1 MNLVISMY
9 SSKYQEDNDNF
20 DYFKCITWS
29 PYERIEVKP
38 VVSFKE
44 LCKGGVSQINDQRK
58 GQTWTGVKQC
68 LHLIGI
74 DGKENEFSLT
84 NDNIGDCVFNTSDNQ
99 KNYNFYCVLSMRFD
113 PVIHTMHKVGS
124 NSEDE
129 QLINRIKE
137 KTVKIVNGSLID
149 SVVCAS
155 FRSLGAEDLVMI
167 FLSNSIKDMMRV
179 VDSARN
185 IQFKYN
191 SETIDLFS
199 TVYMFTGLN
208 NPNCV
213 EEMGVNLIVNLHLK
227 KHNMNEIEYKLNQ
240 VIPGKVEYKEIFR
253 GKGTVQLE
261 IPGSIKVDTLFK
273 DKEGILSENSS
284 FYKNNFYG
292 SRVYFKEET
301 DSQFVPQS
309 IDEGSEWRTDD
320 ELGENDIL
328 DNAGLA
334 NETNDFDE
342 MTDVARFIFGEYER
356 IKANSRFCQW
366 KKILNEHHNTTLRF
380 VKEYMKYDRLVE
392 CRLLEQMQASLHL
405 INQACSPASDIP
417 YHNYYYSGS
426 FSDLLKAYYGIIN
439 MLFNII
445 YELPHVENTFQHKL
459 VFAIR
464 LEAIARIQS
473 EMFTLKSSSD
483 RIIVFSLPYDS
494 FWNYANNIK
503 LLAHEAFHYAAPYD
517 RIQRNQGVLNIIFKM
532 LLTNHAQ
539 NVSDKYLN
547 NIPCSNFSQETRM
560 WSGYMLNAF
569 RNDAE
574 FKYEFYNELYNKYES
589 FFSSAAPEWGVIFCK
604 NKNLD
609 RIVCATASY
618 VQKFIDDKNTD
629 AKAHVKNILHDFKL
643 EDLFIKTRL
652 EEPDKAMCSR
662 IITTISNINT
672 AVKEAFCDIWSIKI
686 TKISVSEYILWLFE
700 VMVDIK
706 NPQWIR
712 TALAFDYPNLNI
724 RLFSMVIRM
733 YLLLYFDFNEKHGK
747 RFDPGAALRNCVKNS
762 YPSKTS
768 DDLSECIRVLAQF
781 LDKKETIFT
790 IFRDEL
796 YNMAFKNLYEYF
808 SQAQFTENKDVI
820 ALGEIYRNDLSN
832 TVNEDSLNRLVFYTP
847 ERLSSKNG
855 TSFNSSGH
863 VSLFSM
869 DYVRTLRDY
878 DNEDNT
884 PYMITSLADYMACL
898 SDIYS
903 INRPNLES
911 HKLWY
916 RGICNIEFSLLPS
929 LFRNCDDS
937 VSLYANQSNIMKKA
951 YFNSTASTELWNQ
964 PIQQRMASLQHY
976 GVPTNL
982 LDFSLDQFVALHF
995 AVNPDRES
1003 DRNAIDEGRFR
1014 PVVYVFN
1021 PIEFSRAIE
1030 CLKSGNQNKAHTFNL
1045 SPVLFD
1051 FNQNDEERERYF
1063 VGDMS
1068 YEHLVWHTNRYN
1080 TTDYIPDPRANLYP
1094 VPIVIEH
1101 TNPRIKAQ
1109 SGVFIAYP
1117 LDASPQSGVVGEER
1131 YKYVDL
1137 QQIQNQYNKLIKS
1150 HQINGPFL
1158 FTIEVRK
1165 TAINSIREQLKQF
1178 NINSGKF
1185 YPELFKLFENMK
1197 D

>member
-38 VVSFKE
+38 VASFKE
-44 LCKGGVSQINDQRK
+44 LCKGGVPQINDQRK

-84 NDNIGDCVFNTSDNQ
+84 NDNIGDCVFNISDNQ

-113 PVIHTMHKVGS
+113 PIIHKMHKVGT

-167 FLSNSIKDMMRV
+167 FLSNSIKDMMNV
-179 VDSARN
+179 VDTARN

-213 EEMGVNLIVNLHLK
+213 EEIGVNLIVNLHLK
-227 KHNMNEIEYKLNQ
+227 KHNMNEIEDKLNQ

-273 DKEGILSENSS
+273 DREGILSENSS

-301 DSQFVPQS
+301 DSQFIPQS
-309 IDEGSEWRTDD
+309 IDEGSEWCTDD

-328 DNAGLA
+328 DNTGLA

-366 KKILNEHHNTTLRF
+366 KRILNEHHNTTLKF

-445 YELPHVENTFQHKL
+445 YGLPHDENTFQHKL
-459 VFAIR
+459 TFAIR

-473 EMFTLKSSSD
+473 EMYTLNSSTD

-494 FWNYANNIK
+494 FWNYADNIR
-503 LLAHEAFHYAAPYD
+503 LLTHEAFHYAAPYD
-517 RIQRNQGVLNIIFKM
+517 RIQRNQEVLNIIFKI
-532 LLTNHAQ
+532 LLTNHAED
-539 NVSDKYLN
+539 VSDKYLN
-547 NIPCSNFSQETRM
+547 NTSYKNSAQKTRE
-560 WSGYMLNAF
+560 WSAYMLNTF
-569 RNDAE
+569 RNDDK
-574 FKYEFYNELYNKYES
+574 FKRDFYNELYDKYET
-589 FFSSAAPEWGVIFCK
+589 FFTSAAPEWGVTFCK

-609 RIVCATASY
+609 RIVYATASY
-618 VQKFIDDKNTD
+618 VQKFIDVKNTGE
-629 AKAHVKNILHDFKL
+629 KAHIKNALLD
-643 EDLFIKTRL
+643 DLLTKTRL
-652 EEPDKAMCSR
+652 KDPDKAMCSR

-672 AVKEAFCDIWSIKI
+672 AVREAFCDMWAIKI
-686 TKISVSEYILWLFE
+686 TKISVSEYILWLFQ
-700 VMVDIK
+700 VMVDNK
-706 NPQWIR
+706 NPQR
-712 TALAFDYPNLNI
+712 VRNALAFDYPDLNI
-724 RLFSMVIRM
+724 RSFSLVIRL
-733 YLLLYFDFNEKHGK
+733 YLLYFDFNEKHDK
-747 RFDPGAALRNCVKNS
+747 IFDPGASLRDCAKNS
-762 YPSKTS
+762 DSSKTY
-768 DDLSECIRVLAQF
+768 DKNLSECIMVFAQY
-781 LDKKETIFT
+781 LDKKKSIFT

-796 YNMAFKNLYEYF
+796 YNMAFKNLPEYF
-808 SQAQFTENKDVI
+808 TQTQFIENKDVI
-820 ALGEIYRNDLSN
+820 TLGKIYGEDLSK
-832 TVNEDSLNRLVFYTP
+832 TVNEDSLNHLVFYTP
-847 ERLSSKNG
+847 AGLSSKNG
-855 TSFNSSGH
+855 VASKSS
-863 VSLFSM
+863 
-869 DYVRTLRDY
+869 DRVRIMSTDRVKALRDY
-878 DNEDNT
+878 DIEDNT
-884 PYMITSLADYMACL
+884 PYMIASLADYMACL
-898 SDIYS
+898 NDIYS
-903 INRPNLES
+903 INKPNLES

-916 RGICNIEFSLLPS
+916 RGICSIEFSLLPS

-1003 DRNAIDEGRFR
+1003 DRKDIDEGRFR

-1021 PIEFSRAIE
+1021 PIEFIRAIE
-1030 CLKSGNQNKAHTFNL
+1030 CLKSGNRNKAHIYNL

-1051 FNQNDEERERYF
+1051 FNQNNEEREKYF

-1068 YEHLVWHTNRYN
+1068 YEHLVWHTNHYN

-1117 LDASPQSGVVGEER
+1117 LDASPKSGEVGEDR

-1137 QQIQNQYNKLIKS
+1137 RQIQNQYNKLIKS
-1150 HQINGPFL
+1150 SQIDGPFL
-1158 FTIEVRK
+1158 FTIEVNK
-1165 TAINSIREQLKQF
+1165 AAINSIREELKQF

-1185 YPELFKLFENMK
+1185 YPELFKIFESMK
-1197 D
+1197 N